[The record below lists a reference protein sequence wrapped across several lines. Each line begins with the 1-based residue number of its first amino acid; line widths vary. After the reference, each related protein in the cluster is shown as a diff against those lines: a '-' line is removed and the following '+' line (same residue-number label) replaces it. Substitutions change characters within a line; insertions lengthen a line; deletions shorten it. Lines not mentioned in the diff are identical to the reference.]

1 MTDYLFNQL
10 PPFINFDVPMLA
22 WMTWRLELATSSII
36 LFVALISVLLKDSI
50 SRTTLGLALSY
61 AMQLTALFQRCV
73 QLSVELSANM
83 TSAERIFEYHAVASE
98 TNVLQDGGI
107 VLVEEKRL
115 EVDWPLKGQVE
126 FRDVWMH
133 YRSNPPVL
141 KGVSFSVNSGERIG
155 IVGRTGALA
164 F

>member
-1 MTDYLFNQL
+1 
-10 PPFINFDVPMLA
+10 
-22 WMTWRLELATSSII
+22 
-36 LFVALISVLLKDSI
+36 
-50 SRTTLGLALSY
+50 
-61 AMQLTALFQRCV
+61 MQLTALFQRCV